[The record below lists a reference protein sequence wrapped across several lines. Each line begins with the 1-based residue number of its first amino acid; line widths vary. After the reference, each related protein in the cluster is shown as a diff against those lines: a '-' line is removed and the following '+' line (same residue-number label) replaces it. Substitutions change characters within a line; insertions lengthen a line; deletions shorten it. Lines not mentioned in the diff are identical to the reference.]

1 MANWS
6 QSHLLQSLG
15 WAILNSFWQ
24 MALLW
29 CIFSVINFLFRLSSH
44 KKYQLSVGAV
54 AIGFAWFVFTFVLF
68 FQTNA
73 ASGISFFY
81 QAIHK
86 SESFLNVF
94 LFSAS
99 VAYLSLLIFPSYK
112 LFKNWLYVRRIKK
125 HGLQKANAGYR
136 LFVQKIAAQ
145 LDIRKKVFVYLSE
158 LVTSPL
164 TVGYLKPVILLPV
177 AALNNLSVQQVEAI
191 LLHELSHIRR
201 YDYVVN
207 FIISIISTLLYFN
220 PFVKLFV
227 KNIEEERENCCDQ
240 LVLQYGYDKVG
251 YASAL
256 LNLEKFSL
264 QQSALAMGAV
274 AKKHLL
280 NRIEKITGIEK
291 KKTFK
296 KNQFAGLLAAFF
308 CVVIFNSVLIGK
320 EKKKTGSSFT
330 YSYIGNPLRVFET
343 NNTKQL
349 HYVAPAR
356 TIKEN
361 RTIVQSKIISSG
373 SKTKTLN
380 ASAISSMPKIVE
392 PLQNPDLVN
401 VVSNDINA
409 SLTKDQKDKVK
420 ATVDATRKVLSNLQW
435 KEVEN
440 AIADAMNVQ
449 EKIKAKQEYLKK
461 LDNVVNWKNIEQNMK
476 ARYAQ
481 IDWNKV
487 NAKLNN
493 ALTAIQLDS
502 LQKNYA
508 AILTQIE
515 IANADANSGARVNAT
530 PLPDQS
536 LEVMKKSADQLR
548 KEVEAL
554 KTLRHPKKIVSL

>member
-29 CIFSVINFLFRLSSH
+29 CIFCVINFLFRLSSH

-73 ASGISFFY
+73 ASGISFFS
-81 QAIHK
+81 QTIHK

-145 LDIRKKVFVYLSE
+145 LGIRKKVFVYLSA

-207 FIISIISTLLYFN
+207 FIISIISALLYFN

-308 CVVIFNSVLIGK
+308 CLVIFNSILIGK
-320 EKKKTGSSFT
+320 EKKKTGPSFT

-380 ASAISSMPKIVE
+380 ASASSSMPKIVE
-392 PLQNPDLVN
+392 PLQNHDLVN

-536 LEVMKKSADQLR
+536 LEAMKKSADELR